1 MVVLKKVQS
10 LKVLSFGKSY
20 LHVEFLV
27 LFCGHCGTSLLNKQ
41 SLQVGLH
48 QIVVFQHQFNE
59 ADTTLNFMTSL

>member
-48 QIVVFQHQFNE
+48 QIVVFP
-59 ADTTLNFMTSL
+59 ASV